1 MSKKKTVA
9 IHILCWLVYLSYNYL
24 GILLHGSDFT
34 RYYFNYSMTFIEI
47 IEFYICYLWVY
58 PQFMKRNKVPQLI
71 LGILVALAAFIA
83 LRYLI
88 EEMLYPYFLG
98 IRNYSKD
105 TSITYYIQD
114 NIYWGSFYIIV
125 AAAVWNS
132 KNVLQSEKT
141 NQILKEE
148 AVKSELAFLKSQINP
163 HFLYNTLNYIYSL
176 AIPVSDKMASAVLRL
191 SDLMRYT
198 LTESADGKVSVVKEV
213 DYLESYI
220 ELFRMRFDPNFYV
233 SFHTHGINDNQRIA
247 ALLLIPFVE
256 NAFKHGVVND
266 PEHPV
271 EIFLEVTGKTLSLK
285 VKNKISNN
293 QKDRSSGVGLINI
306 QRRLQLIYPEK
317 YTLNIENQDQIYQST
332 LIIKL

>member
-1 MSKKKTVA
+1 MNQKKTVL
-9 IHILCWLVYLSYNYL
+9 IHILCWLVYLCYNYFGL
-24 GILLHGSDFT
+24 LLHSEHLQVP
-34 RYYFNYSMTFIEI
+34 YLSLSMTFIEI
-47 IEFYICYLWVY
+47 VEFYICYLWVY
-58 PQFMKRNKVPQLI
+58 PRFMKSSKVPQLI
-71 LGILVALAAFIA
+71 GGILIALAAFIS

-88 EEMLYPYFLG
+88 EETLYPYFLG
-98 IRNYSKD
+98 FRNYYPD
-105 TSITYYIQD
+105 TTVWYYIQD
-114 NIYWGSFYIIV
+114 NIYWGSFYIII
-125 AAAVWNS
+125 AAAIWNS

-141 NQILKEE
+141 NQALKAE

-176 AIPVSDKMASAVLRL
+176 AIPVSDKMAAAVLRL

-198 LTESADGKVSVVKEV
+198 LTENPDGKVSVVKEV

-220 ELFRMRFDPNFYV
+220 ELFRMRFEPHFYV
-233 SFHTHGINDNQRIA
+233 SFDTEGVNDKQRVA

-266 PEHPV
+266 PQHPV
-271 EIFLEVTGKTLSLK
+271 EILLSVKGSTLSLT

-293 QKDRSSGVGLINI
+293 QKDRSSGVGMVNI
-306 QRRLQLIYPEK
+306 QRRLELIYPGK
-317 YTLNIENQDQIYQST
+317 HILNIENQDQIYQIE